1 MILNII
7 VALIQVIGKLL
18 EGIVESLLKKEKE
31 ATLVPSSVVVN

>member
-31 ATLVPSSVVVN
+31 ETFVPSSVVVN